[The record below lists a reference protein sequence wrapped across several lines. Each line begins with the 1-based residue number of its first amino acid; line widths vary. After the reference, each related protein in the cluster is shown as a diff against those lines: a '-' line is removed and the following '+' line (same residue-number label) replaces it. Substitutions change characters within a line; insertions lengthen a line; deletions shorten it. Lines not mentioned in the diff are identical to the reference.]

1 MLVCYLI
8 CQYFDIFFP
17 CKPPVNV
24 SLARLSALI
33 TYCQFTSGQINHVQ
47 PGSMLSVDCA
57 YAWFMIGFPL
67 EVSSPHKLNTF
78 FCGGGRDINR
88 PKMDI
93 ATYRLASKTVKRKNI
108 NRHRQEWLVWKGLKK
123 CLFQILRNCYTS
135 CWSYKGQTSVK
146 F

>member
-47 PGSMLSVDCA
+47 PGSMLSVDCV

-67 EVSSPHKLNTF
+67 EVSSPHKLKVFLGGEDIYGRTCHDGYLTKKWGIFPLLYVPIGDYSTTF
-78 FCGGGRDINR
+78 EVF
-88 PKMDI
+88 
-93 ATYRLASKTVKRKNI
+93 
-108 NRHRQEWLVWKGLKK
+108 
-123 CLFQILRNCYTS
+123 
-135 CWSYKGQTSVK
+135 
-146 F
+146 